1 MDRAS
6 CHVMKGKGG
15 EGKCEIGKSRKNSSN
30 GAARRVG
37 EDWTKGKTVRA
48 CRIENAPL
56 KHFISH
62 RQ

>member
-1 MDRAS
+1 
-6 CHVMKGKGG
+6 MKGKGG

-56 KHFISH
+56 RHFISH